1 MDQLI
6 DLLDAAAKQYPIKA
20 LCDEVG
26 KAESTLRAELNRQ
39 PGYKLGIT
47 TAIQIMKHTRDLKA
61 LDLIEEMFN
70 RAAFNIPDAAPR
82 DPKPLMKMV
91 ANLSKEFSETIQSLA
106 YSMDHKSEGGETIV
120 KTEARQCQKE
130 VKDLI
135 RVCIELQA
143 YLKSL
148 SCEALAKHGGLI
160 NYD

>member
-47 TAIQIMKHTRDLKA
+47 TAIQIMKRTRDLKP

-70 RAAFNIPDAAPR
+70 RTAFEFPASVPSDL
-82 DPKPLMKMV
+82 KPWMKLI
-91 ANLSKEFSETIQSLA
+91 ASLSKEFSETIQSLA
-106 YSMDHKSEGGETIV
+106 YAMDNKSEGGPAIV
-120 KTEARQCQKE
+120 KTEARQCLKE

-135 RVCIELQA
+135 KVCIELQA
-143 YLKSL
+143 YLKRL
-148 SCEALAKHGGLI
+148 
-160 NYD
+160 